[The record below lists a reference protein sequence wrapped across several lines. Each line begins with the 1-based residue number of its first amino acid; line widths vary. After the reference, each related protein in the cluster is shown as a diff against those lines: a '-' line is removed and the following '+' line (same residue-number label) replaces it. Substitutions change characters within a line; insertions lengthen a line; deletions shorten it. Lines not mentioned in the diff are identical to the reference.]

1 MNKEELGLYYK
12 EHRQEFVGT
21 AGHQKL
27 LEGLKQF
34 VQPMDTSARIVGL
47 DVGCCIGKY
56 IPNIR
61 SICSEPTATILCFEP
76 NPVNLAKLETEVPW
90 DSQLK
95 LLKHCISKEEGM
107 ASFFNWKDKTKNV
120 AGNGA
125 AGLRSGGEKLCEVE
139 VKRLD
144 TVLQEQF
151 PNQEICIKFMKVDT
165 EGNDTNVIKSLGNY
179 IQTTQYII
187 FECSDCLDDIRGPGI
202 QNPMKDIV
210 EYLSKN
216 GFDTY
221 RIGSKKC
228 IKVNDGFW
236 NDTYEENKFWSDCF
250 AIKKTDPLIHKLIN
264 ENFDYLY

>member
-1 MNKEELGLYYK
+1 MKKGKMNKEELGLYYK

-61 SICSEPTATILCFEP
+61 TICSEPTATILCFEP

-125 AGLRSGGEKLCEVE
+125 AGLRSGG
-139 VKRLD
+139 
-144 TVLQEQF
+144 
-151 PNQEICIKFMKVDT
+151 
-165 EGNDTNVIKSLGNY
+165 
-179 IQTTQYII
+179 
-187 FECSDCLDDIRGPGI
+187 
-202 QNPMKDIV
+202 
-210 EYLSKN
+210 
-216 GFDTY
+216 
-221 RIGSKKC
+221 
-228 IKVNDGFW
+228 
-236 NDTYEENKFWSDCF
+236 
-250 AIKKTDPLIHKLIN
+250 
-264 ENFDYLY
+264 